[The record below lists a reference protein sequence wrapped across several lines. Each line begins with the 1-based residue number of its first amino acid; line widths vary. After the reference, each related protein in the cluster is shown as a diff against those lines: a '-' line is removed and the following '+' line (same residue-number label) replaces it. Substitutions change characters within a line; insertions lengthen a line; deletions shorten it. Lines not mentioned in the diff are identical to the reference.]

1 MITVTLTGG
10 KRRRAGREGD
20 LSLVPSAKELLPW
33 DFPPGPVVK
42 TSPSNARGAG
52 SIPGRGAGI
61 SHASWLEDQSIK
73 QKQYYNKINKDLKK
87 KSYCQRRLK
96 IPNHGNGW
104 QNSDYGKV
112 IEALF
117 QV

>member
-87 KSYCQRRLK
+87 KKLLSEETENPK
-96 IPNHGNGW
+96 P
-104 QNSDYGKV
+104 GKWM
-112 IEALF
+112 AK
-117 QV
+117 Q